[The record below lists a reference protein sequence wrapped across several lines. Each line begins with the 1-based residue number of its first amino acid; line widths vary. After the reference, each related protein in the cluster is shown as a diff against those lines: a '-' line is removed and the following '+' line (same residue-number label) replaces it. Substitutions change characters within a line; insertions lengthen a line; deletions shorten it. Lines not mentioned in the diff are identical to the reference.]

1 MIGVD
6 FAVILFL
13 IAYGSGVA
21 GDYATTLSY
30 TQTDVPISTDSSLN
44 LILPILAKPIV
55 QKIVGDSI
63 LG

>member
-1 MIGVD
+1 MN
-6 FAVILFL
+6 LL
-13 IAYGSGVA
+13 SIAHNNTVTGN
-21 GDYATTLSY
+21 YATTLSY

-55 QKIVGDSI
+55 QKVVGGSI